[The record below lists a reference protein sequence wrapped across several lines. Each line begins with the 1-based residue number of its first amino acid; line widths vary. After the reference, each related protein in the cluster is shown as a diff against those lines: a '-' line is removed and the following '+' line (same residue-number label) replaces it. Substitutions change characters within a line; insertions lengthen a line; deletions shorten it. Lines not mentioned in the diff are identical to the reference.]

1 MYEWGYLSMDTVVH
15 RRKTIDCH
23 GGHVSTVTW
32 GTITERWSVPNLW
45 VLSIE
50 IKGQV
55 PREASYQ
62 CNWCLPWNE
71 IVCFWSVATEE
82 AALWESDLVCKCGHI
97 SVPEDWKL
105 IGTTRMGWDY
115 DSVMRNRDFTL
126 LGWSFWSFFSRAA
139 TGVASSRLFPQSRLA
154 STAVALYPLLYKVDW

>member
-1 MYEWGYLSMDTVVH
+1 MYEWGYLNMDTVVH

-32 GTITERWSVPNLW
+32 GTIIERWWSVPNLW
-45 VLSIE
+45 VLSIDQGPGTE
-50 IKGQV
+50 GSLV
-55 PREASYQ
+55 SMLLTSSLE
-62 CNWCLPWNE
+62 WDCLLL
-71 IVCFWSVATEE
+71 ICCHGRGGTMGKCFSLQMRT
-82 AALWESDLVCKCGHI
+82 HII

-126 LGWSFWSFFSRAA
+126 LGWSFFSRAA